1 MEKSSKNITTV
12 SLPPETA
19 PLFQEAA
26 QYFRFR
32 NLASFFRDC
41 ALLLLHHYQQGDKL
55 LFPLAFEVQK
65 NDSYAKKQSKRPS
78 V

>member
-1 MEKSSKNITTV
+1 VEKSYKNITTV

-26 QYFRFR
+26 RHFRFR
-32 NLASFFRDC
+32 NLAAFFRDC
-41 ALLLLHHYQQGDKL
+41 GQLLIYHYQRGDKL

-65 NDSYAKKQSKRPS
+65 NERYGKK
-78 V
+78 